1 MSEIALVLSSVSAV
15 VAVIALVLNFREG
28 SRRDEEIRFLRREG
42 DRREEELNLLHQQ
55 LDDERKE
62 RLQQLRAQLVTA
74 QGETRSDKHLVEYDA
89 VVRNA
94 GPYPAMRVVVEVQ
107 HKEGA
112 TSKRGS
118 VAPTLMP
125 GESETVTFIGHRLPD
140 AVGDDLA
147 RALLLDHEIVIEWWD
162 GLGHHR
168 EPTGVYLRL

>member
-1 MSEIALVLSSVSAV
+1 MGSVLGRWRPTERGSILAVMSEIALVLSSVSAV

-94 GPYPAMRVVVEVQ
+94 GPYPAMRVVV
-107 HKEGA
+107 
-112 TSKRGS
+112 
-118 VAPTLMP
+118 
-125 GESETVTFIGHRLPD
+125 
-140 AVGDDLA
+140 
-147 RALLLDHEIVIEWWD
+147 
-162 GLGHHR
+162 
-168 EPTGVYLRL
+168 